1 MWWGFG
7 QREAHQRDMYGLWW
21 RGEEEDTMA
30 KGADLFSWRGSPQTM
45 QLNGL
50 LFLDFGEML
59 EGSGGPTPLWAV
71 FSIWRSGKEK
81 EAPHR
86 IISSHF
92 GN

>member
-59 EGSGGPTPLWAV
+59 EGREQRRAHAIVGCFLNLE
-71 FSIWRSGKEK
+71 IWEGERGST
-81 EAPHR
+81 
-86 IISSHF
+86 
-92 GN
+92 